1 MTSNTTTA
9 MRTSIIRRIAVA
21 AAGFAVALSS
31 AVAVS
36 VAAAPEA
43 QAASCSTTTV
53 QYGSR
58 GTCVKELQRRLGG
71 LTADGV
77 FGRGTKARVRAFQ
90 ADTGLSADGIV
101 GRNTWAKLNRYGTA
115 IGWVA
120 GGTLY
125 VCRRNSSE
133 LYFSLWN
140 NTGKNAA
147 WEYKFAGGTYYT
159 LNGTVNN
166 SVKRF
171 LFDSTKA
178 SFDSRKL
185 GIWVG
190 TVSREDYRSTTKVRD
205 FRRSSLRICA

>member
-1 MTSNTTTA
+1 M
-9 MRTSIIRRIAVA
+9 
-21 AAGFAVALSS
+21 
-31 AVAVS
+31 
-36 VAAAPEA
+36 
-43 QAASCSTTTV
+43 
-53 QYGSR
+53 
-58 GTCVKELQRRLGG
+58 KELQRRLGG
-71 LTADGV
+71 LT
-77 FGRGTKARVRAFQ
+77 
-90 ADTGLSADGIV
+90 ADGIV

-133 LYFSLWN
+133 LYFSLRN

-147 WEYKFAGGTYYT
+147 WEYKFAGGTYA

-171 LFDSTKA
+171 LFDSSRA